1 MLCSDLNRTYRTYTV
16 EKKSSPCLFQTLE
29 SPCCQVERRKAQLE
43 HAKRAEAERLEEEA
57 ERRKR
62 MLEYN
67 LAEDIDP
74 EQEDLCEAGAKPGR
88 ANVHTGLT
96 PAPKS
101 FAPEPRVIQSIEKAT
116 EEPQVPRELQG
127 FGPDSTEDYM
137 EARRE
142 QGLSRLQ
149 GQMGL
154 AWHGLAWCCSSER
167 CANGIYTGPIS
178 CTRTLQALDRPA
190 EQRKRCVA

>member
-1 MLCSDLNRTYRTYTV
+1 
-16 EKKSSPCLFQTLE
+16 
-29 SPCCQVERRKAQLE
+29 
-43 HAKRAEAERLEEEA
+43 
-57 ERRKR
+57 

-74 EQEDLCEAGAKPGR
+74 EEEEDLCEAGAKPGR

-154 AWHGLAWCCSSER
+154 AWLGMVLQFRKMREWNLHWAYLLYS
-167 CANGIYTGPIS
+167 YTAG
-178 CTRTLQALDRPA
+178 TRQTS
-190 EQRKRCVA
+190 